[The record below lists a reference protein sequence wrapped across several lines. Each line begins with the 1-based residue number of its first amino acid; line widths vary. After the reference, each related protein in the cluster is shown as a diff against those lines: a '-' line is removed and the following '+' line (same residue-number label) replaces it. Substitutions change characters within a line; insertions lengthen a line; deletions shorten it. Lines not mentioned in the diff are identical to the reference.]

1 MSEHSETGNWVYVIL
16 YVGIAGIALFSHLLP
31 LSTAPSS
38 WAGPD
43 VILCLTYVLVMR
55 RPKTIP
61 IGLIAGVFII
71 LDLFLL
77 RPPGLLT
84 AYVVIGAEFL
94 RSRAR
99 VNSELPFFVEW
110 ALVASVICAV
120 LLGYRFTLFIVAID
134 LSTLGLSLQ
143 HLIGTVLLYPVFTVL
158 LGWLTLLGTTGKL
171 AESKGRS
178 S

>member
-1 MSEHSETGNWVYVIL
+1 MSERLESGSWVYAIIYVVI
-16 YVGIAGIALFSHLLP
+16 AASALFLHLLP
-31 LSTAPSS
+31 LSTSPSS

-43 VILCLTYVLVMR
+43 VMLCLTYVLIMR

-61 IGLIAGVFII
+61 IGLIAAVFIVF
-71 LDLFLL
+71 DLFLL

-110 ALVASVICAV
+110 ALVASVICGV
-120 LLGYRFTLFIVAID
+120 LLGYRFTLFVVAVD
-134 LSTLGLSLQ
+134 LSSLGLSLQ

-158 LGWLTLLGTTGKL
+158 LGWLAHLGNSGKL
-171 AESKGRS
+171 GEST
-178 S
+178 